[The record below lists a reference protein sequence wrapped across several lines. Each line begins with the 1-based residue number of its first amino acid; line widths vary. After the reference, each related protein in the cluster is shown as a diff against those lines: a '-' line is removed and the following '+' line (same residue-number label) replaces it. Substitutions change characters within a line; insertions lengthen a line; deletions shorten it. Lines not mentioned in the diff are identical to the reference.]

1 MNLTVKET
9 ASELGISEQYVRKLI
24 KNLPASAQPTKL
36 KGAWSINEQAL
47 KALSN
52 ALSSIR
58 TSSAPGSNTS
68 SANTKKDSSKTRDS
82 KDETSSVDKA
92 LDVLQEQLQEKDRQI
107 AELHKALDQE
117 QQLHLSSKQ
126 ENAKLVAQLEARLEL
141 KEPLNPDTPSDE
153 TSSASSSEYTKKPV
167 TPSKKRGLFHWFKKD

>member
-36 KGAWSINEQAL
+36 KGAWSVNEQAL

-58 TSSAPGSNTS
+58 TSSAPGS
-68 SANTKKDSSKTRDS
+68 ANTKKDSSKTRES

-117 QQLHLSSKQ
+117 QQLHLASKQ

-141 KEPLNPDTPSDE
+141 KEPLNPDAPSDE

>member
-36 KGAWSINEQAL
+36 KGAWSVNEQAL

-58 TSSAPGSNTS
+58 TSSA
-68 SANTKKDSSKTRDS
+68 NTKKDSSKTIES

-117 QQLHLSSKQ
+117 QQLHLASKQ

-141 KEPLNPDTPSDE
+141 KEPLNPDAPSDE